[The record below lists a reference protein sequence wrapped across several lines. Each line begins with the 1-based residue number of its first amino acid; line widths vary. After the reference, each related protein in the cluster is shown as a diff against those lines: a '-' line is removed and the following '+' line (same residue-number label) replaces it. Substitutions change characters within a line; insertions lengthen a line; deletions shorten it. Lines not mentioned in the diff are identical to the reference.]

1 MARSKQ
7 IVDAIKVT
15 LKTQGITYR
24 ELAKKLDVS
33 ESTVKQMFANA
44 NFSLNRL
51 DTICELLEVDLNA
64 LLELSESLEERLTS
78 ISLEQEKALVADQK
92 LLVVAYCLVNHWKV
106 DDIVERY
113 DISNTE
119 VVTLLARLDKMRLI
133 ELQPNNK
140 VRLLMANNFS
150 WHPNGPIEKYF
161 RSTIQTEFFNTSFE
175 EDGALRVI
183 KNGVLTSKG
192 QIDLRNRLKML
203 DSLFDELSEQERKIP
218 VNERHG
224 VTMILAIRNWEVS
237 IFTDLERSNKADQ
250 ESQRISL
257 EGK

>member
-33 ESTVKQMFANA
+33 ESTVKQMFANG

-51 DTICELLEVDLNA
+51 DAICELLDVDLNA
-64 LLELSESLEERLTS
+64 LLELSESLEDRLTS
-78 ISLEQEKALVADQK
+78 ISLEQEQALVEDQK

-106 DDIVERY
+106 DEIVERY
-113 DISNTE
+113 DISDIE
-119 VVTLLARLDKMRLI
+119 VITLLARLDKMRLI

-161 RSTIQTEFFNTSFE
+161 KSTIQTEFFNTTFE
-175 EDGALRVI
+175 EDGALRVV
-183 KNGVLTSKG
+183 KNGVLTTKG
-192 QIDLRNRLKML
+192 QVDLRNRLKML
-203 DSLFDELSEQERKIP
+203 DSLFDEISEQERKIP
-218 VNERHG
+218 ICERHG

-237 IFTDLERSNKADQ
+237 IFTDLERN
-250 ESQRISL
+250 
-257 EGK
+257 